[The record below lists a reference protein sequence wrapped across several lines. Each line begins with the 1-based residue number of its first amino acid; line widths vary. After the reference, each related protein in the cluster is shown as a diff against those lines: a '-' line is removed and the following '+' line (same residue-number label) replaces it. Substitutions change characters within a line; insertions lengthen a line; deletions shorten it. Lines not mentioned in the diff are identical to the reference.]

1 MDRMHAMSAFVAVA
15 EEQNFAAAARRMGT
29 SPATISRAIAGL
41 EERLGVKLVLRTT
54 RSVRLTDVGQRYLDD
69 VRLILAKVN
78 EAHESAAGTQS
89 VLRGHLS
96 VTAPAMFGV
105 SHVMPCI
112 ADFLA
117 QYPLMTVSGYFLDRV
132 VDLVDEGVDVA
143 VRIGGTHGV
152 RDVREMRDVDT
163 PAVAVGSM
171 RRVLCASP
179 DYLAARGRPAHPAEL
194 AGHTIIA
201 AQNVSP
207 DPDWSFLTEE
217 GPLNVRVSPALTV
230 TSNDAAVAAATL
242 GAGITRLF
250 HYQVASE
257 LAERRLEIVLAEHE
271 EAPWPIHV
279 VHSGVGG
286 ASAKVRAFVD
296 LLVRHLSQDPA
307 QPLTRS
313 GAA

>member
-29 SPATISRAIAGL
+29 SPATISRAIAAL

-69 VRLILAKVN
+69 VRLILAKVT

-143 VRIGGTHGV
+143 VRIGGTCDV
-152 RDVREMRDVDT
+152 RDARDVDT

-207 DPDWSFLTEE
+207 DPDWSFLAEE
-217 GPLNVRVSPALTV
+217 GPLNVRVTPALTV
-230 TSNDAAVAAATL
+230 TSNDAAVVAATM

-250 HYQVASE
+250 HYQIASE